1 MNQQKPNRKR
11 DRLSGLELKAST
23 LGWEISIP
31 IIGGPLLGVWI
42 DGLRRTAPRYTLIFL
57 MLGILT
63 GVYFLVRYI
72 VAEYREMKREE
83 EEQKEDHVSYYDPYD
98 SL

>member
-23 LGWEISIP
+23 LGWEISVP
-31 IIGGPLLGVWI
+31 IIGGPLVGVWI
-42 DGLRRTAPRYTLIFL
+42 DDLRGTAPRYTLIFL
-57 MLGILT
+57 VLGVLT

-72 VAEYREMKREE
+72 LIEYREMKREE
-83 EEQKEDHVSYYDPYD
+83 EKQKDENDYYYDPYD

>member
-1 MNQQKPNRKR
+1 MNQRDPKRRK

-42 DGLRRTAPRYTLIFL
+42 DGMRGTAPRYTLIFL
-57 MLGILT
+57 VLGVLT
-63 GVYFLVRYI
+63 GVYFLIRYI
-72 VAEYREMKREE
+72 IAEYREMKREE
-83 EEQKEDHVSYYDPYD
+83 NKQENGNDIDYDPYD